1 MISVIEPTQEYIK
14 KIVGDYFEISSVDIG
29 LVKMR
34 FHFEDSDFKAKFVQL
49 TQKLETSNLLCTLE
63 KEGYNQVIIVSKL
76 PKQKKRKWLSKSW
89 TPRLLFVATVVM
101 VLVDGFYRTQGLNLK
116 SYLYCKNS

>member
-1 MISVIEPTQEYIK
+1 MFRSYTISMMEPTQEYIK

-63 KEGYNQVIIVSKL
+63 KEGYNKVIIVS
-76 PKQKKRKWLSKSW
+76 
-89 TPRLLFVATVVM
+89 
-101 VLVDGFYRTQGLNLK
+101 
-116 SYLYCKNS
+116 